1 MSWDKDNNMGC
12 FFWPLLSAHL
22 GVVALS
28 SSTEDLP
35 WPLSLVKLKLQQNQ
49 RFFCLNQIGMYL
61 ITWGKELLLLL
72 PCPCP
77 KISANGAPAEKD
89 SVFNRRPANSETN
102 PGVTLA
108 CKINIIH
115 FVSPCVLEQCKKK
128 EPRVN
133 PGGLIWF
140 AAILTLS
147 SHHSLPMKA
156 ATSTENEVGSF
167 NKEEGDKPF
176 NERER

>member
-1 MSWDKDNNMGC
+1 M
-12 FFWPLLSAHL
+12 FLLTTSFCPPWCCCSLLLHRRLALAPVL
-22 GVVALS
+22 GKAQVATKSNVFLF
-28 SSTEDLP
+28 
-35 WPLSLVKLKLQQNQ
+35 KK
-49 RFFCLNQIGMYL
+49 IGMYL

-89 SVFNRRPANSETN
+89 SVFNRRPANSEIN

-176 NERER
+176 NEREI